1 MNILIVED
9 EEIISEGI
17 YEYLTERKYLCFVA
31 KDGQEAI
38 DKFKTNKIDLI
49 LLDIM
54 LPKLNGL
61 EVLKHIRKTSKVP
74 VLMLTSFN
82 DDDYKIKAFSSLCDR
97 IYRKAFLSSCIRSK
111 NSCSSEKTLWWL

>member
-17 YEYLTERKYLCFVA
+17 YEYLTERKYLCIVA

-38 DKFKTNKIDLI
+38 DKFKINKIDLI

-61 EVLKHIRKTSKVP
+61 EVLKYIRKTSKVP

-97 IYRKAFLSSCIRSK
+97 IYRKAFLSSCIRSE
-111 NSCSSEKTLWWL
+111 NSCSIKKT

>member
-38 DKFKTNKIDLI
+38 DKFKINKIDLI

-97 IYRKAFLSSCIRSK
+97 IYRKTFLSSCIRSK
-111 NSCSSEKTLWWL
+111 NYGSFKKILWRL

>member
-17 YEYLTERKYLCFVA
+17 YEYLTERKYLCIVA
-31 KDGQEAI
+31 KDGKEAI
-38 DKFKTNKIDLI
+38 DKFKVNKIDLI

-82 DDDYKIKAFSSLCDR
+82 DDDYKIRAFSSLCDR

-111 NSCSSEKTLWWL
+111 DSCSIKETLWRL

>member
-17 YEYLTERKYLCFVA
+17 YEYLTERKYLCIVA

-38 DKFKTNKIDLI
+38 DKFKVNKIDLI

-82 DDDYKIKAFSSLCDR
+82 DDDYKIRAFSSLCDR

-111 NSCSSEKTLWWL
+111 NYGSFKKILWRL

>member
-82 DDDYKIKAFSSLCDR
+82 GDDYKIKAFSSFCDR
-97 IYRKAFLSSCIRSK
+97 IYRKAFLSSCIRS
-111 NSCSSEKTLWWL
+111 

>member
-9 EEIISEGI
+9 EEIMNEKI
-17 YEYLTERKYLCFVA
+17 YEYLTERKYLCIVS

-38 DKFKTNKIDLI
+38 DKFKANKIDLI

-61 EVLKHIRKTSKVP
+61 EVLKYIRKTSKVP

-82 DDDYKIKAFSSLCDR
+82 DDDYKIRAFSSLCDR

-111 NSCSSEKTLWWL
+111 NSCSFKKTLWRL

>member
-17 YEYLTERKYLCFVA
+17 YEYLTERKYLCVVA

-82 DDDYKIKAFSSLCDR
+82 DDDYKIKAFSSFCDR
-97 IYRKAFLSSCIRSK
+97 IYRKAFLSSCIRS
-111 NSCSSEKTLWWL
+111 